1 MEKMSNES
9 SMNIPKKKSVALL
22 ILLHIITLKI
32 YQYFWY
38 LKRTPELNNL
48 NTKTKAKKGL
58 AINVLVLYFII
69 MALAISLVIIAKMN
83 DIPSG
88 KIEFTSVPNSFIIVL
103 ISLVVIGLIQLIL
116 IIFLAFKTRK
126 ILNESLANKGIN
138 RKVSGFFTLFL
149 NFFYLQYEINRIIN
163 DKEMNKR
170 IGPMIWF
177 IILYIVPILIGVAI
191 YLNLINIS
199 GFL

>member
-1 MEKMSNES
+1 MEKTSNET

-22 ILLHIITLKI
+22 ILLHLVTLKI

-38 LKRTPELNNL
+38 LKRIPELNNL
-48 NTKTKAKKGL
+48 KTKTKARKNI
-58 AINVLVLYFII
+58 AINALVLYFITT
-69 MALAISLVIIAKMN
+69 ALAIFLVIIAKMN

-88 KIEFTSVPNSFIIVL
+88 KIEFSSVPNSFIIVL

-149 NFFYLQYEINRIIN
+149 NFFYLQYEINRIID

-170 IGPMIWF
+170 IGPLIWF
-177 IILYIVPILIGVAI
+177 IILYILPILIGVAI